1 MRLLAGVVAR
11 CPNHSLTTAVISGF
25 DARAMNA
32 PSNVLSVMPENGMAA
47 LLLAKRPVI
56 QLKWRMAL
64 ICAAF
69 GQEEFH

>member
-1 MRLLAGVVAR
+1 
-11 CPNHSLTTAVISGF
+11 VISGF

-32 PSNVLSVMPENGMAA
+32 PSNVQPVMPDTGMTV